1 MKVDLMCRCLVLT
14 LLAALSACS
23 TYKPPPGWPDG
34 PERPIN
40 AQPIQKPAVD

>member
-1 MKVDLMCRCLVLT
+1 MRRCLVLT

-40 AQPIQKPAVD
+40 VQPIQKPAVD